1 MAVDKGNIFLT
12 STQDV
17 LPYVSGSKRA
27 NRSLPIR
34 NDPHAHAE
42 LIRQKLNECQEKSLS
57 QKQVAAIRYK
67 DGTYLEFTSA
77 VDCDLPLKSFENRR
91 QGIKL
96 LSVKE
101 DTDRS
106 TKATVYIPSGK
117 ESYFLQKV
125 QAYADTIDGDK
136 NPKNNDLVRSIENVR
151 IAVLNSFWIGKEQDI
166 PGTTANWCEIWLR
179 YDGNIDTDN
188 NIDNVDSDF
197 QDCCSSL
204 NIVLDDKRIVFPE
217 RLVYMV
223 KADKSQLEGL
233 ISVCAYIAE
242 MRRAPESVDFFDS
255 LTKPEQ
261 LEWVDDLISRTKF
274 ETSQTCICLLDTGL
288 NRLHPLIEQ
297 TTSEKSVQSI
307 NPDWGTGDDIGHGTE
322 MAGIAV
328 YNDLKGK
335 LLESSDCTIRHKLE
349 SVKIISTKE
358 ENPPELYGAVTE
370 QAVSLAE
377 ISNPSAKRVLCMA
390 VTSSMYN
397 TTDGSPT
404 SWSAAVDSI
413 TSGADGSNEKRLF
426 LISAGNVAPQEFA
439 TIQYPDANLLHG
451 VESPGQAW
459 NALTVGGYSNDID
472 IQSDEFDGF
481 APLADVLELSP
492 YSSTSKTWNKKWPV
506 KPEILLNAGNV
517 ATNGTDYHPCP
528 DLSLLTTN
536 NNTTSRFFS
545 TIWGTSSSTAQA
557 AWMAAQLMEEYPSI
571 WPETVRALLVHS
583 SSWTEK
589 MQHQFNN
596 DDKKST
602 GRRNLLRCCG
612 YGIPDLNKAIQC
624 FDNSVNMII
633 EGELQPFEKTT
644 GNQPHMKEMDFHR
657 IPWPTELL
665 RDLGEV
671 TVTLKVTLSY
681 FIEPGPGEI
690 GWKDRYR
697 YPSCGLRF
705 DVINSDESDEDFKK
719 RINIYMR
726 GDDKDDHGD
735 GSSGSSR
742 WYLGPESRDV
752 GSIHSDFI
760 TTSAVE
766 LCNTNRIAVY
776 PVIGWWRERSHLGK
790 CNNKV
795 RYSLVVSLSTPE
807 TNVDLYTPIISS
819 IPNTI
824 YTEIPTP

>member
-12 STQDV
+12 NTQDV

-34 NDPHAHAE
+34 NDPRAHAE
-42 LIRQKLNECQEKSLS
+42 FIRQKLNECQEKSLS

-91 QGIKL
+91 QGIRL

-101 DTDRS
+101 DTDSS

-125 QAYADTIDGDK
+125 QAYADTIDGEK

-204 NIVLDDKRIVFPE
+204 NIVLDDKKIVFPE

-307 NPDWGTGDDIGHGTE
+307 NPDWGTDDDIGHGTE

-370 QAVSLAE
+370 QAVSLQ
-377 ISNPSAKRVLCMA
+377 R
-390 VTSSMYN
+390 
-397 TTDGSPT
+397 
-404 SWSAAVDSI
+404 
-413 TSGADGSNEKRLF
+413 F
-426 LISAGNVAPQEFA
+426 LILPQREFSA
-439 TIQYPDANLLHG
+439 
-451 VESPGQAW
+451 
-459 NALTVGGYSNDID
+459 
-472 IQSDEFDGF
+472 
-481 APLADVLELSP
+481 
-492 YSSTSKTWNKKWPV
+492 WP
-506 KPEILLNAGNV
+506 
-517 ATNGTDYHPCP
+517 
-528 DLSLLTTN
+528 
-536 NNTTSRFFS
+536 
-545 TIWGTSSSTAQA
+545 
-557 AWMAAQLMEEYPSI
+557 
-571 WPETVRALLVHS
+571 
-583 SSWTEK
+583 
-589 MQHQFNN
+589 
-596 DDKKST
+596 
-602 GRRNLLRCCG
+602 
-612 YGIPDLNKAIQC
+612 
-624 FDNSVNMII
+624 
-633 EGELQPFEKTT
+633 
-644 GNQPHMKEMDFHR
+644 
-657 IPWPTELL
+657 
-665 RDLGEV
+665 
-671 TVTLKVTLSY
+671 
-681 FIEPGPGEI
+681 
-690 GWKDRYR
+690 
-697 YPSCGLRF
+697 
-705 DVINSDESDEDFKK
+705 
-719 RINIYMR
+719 
-726 GDDKDDHGD
+726 
-735 GSSGSSR
+735 
-742 WYLGPESRDV
+742 
-752 GSIHSDFI
+752 
-760 TTSAVE
+760 
-766 LCNTNRIAVY
+766 
-776 PVIGWWRERSHLGK
+776 
-790 CNNKV
+790 
-795 RYSLVVSLSTPE
+795 
-807 TNVDLYTPIISS
+807 
-819 IPNTI
+819 
-824 YTEIPTP
+824 